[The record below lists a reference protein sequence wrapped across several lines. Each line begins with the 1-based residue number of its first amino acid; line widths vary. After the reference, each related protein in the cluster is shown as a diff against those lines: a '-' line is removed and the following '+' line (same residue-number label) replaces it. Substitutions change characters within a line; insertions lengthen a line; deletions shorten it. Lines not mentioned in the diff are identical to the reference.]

1 MKPILKILLVLC
13 GIGIYT
19 IYTAFFIM
27 IAAAFGGF
35 DKDYSVTELKEN
47 FEAKKMKR

>member
-1 MKPILKILLVLC
+1 MRNWNLYNL
-13 GIGIYT
+13 YS
-19 IYTAFFIM
+19 FFIM